1 MQNSILD
8 FQKIKQSIS
17 LGLPGIEEQYKLAPL
32 NREQHININ
41 QEDPSIRKAAVL
53 VNLFF
58 NDEQDKLLLTE
69 RSTYDGIHSGQI
81 SFPGGKFEDNESDP
95 IQVALREAEEEIGLP
110 PEEVEI
116 IGLMSPLY
124 IPVSKM
130 YVYPILS
137 RSNFTKW
144 NPSVKEVAQVLEV
157 PIANF
162 LHADA
167 IKHKTMELSNRGI
180 LQVPYFEFQ
189 NHHIWGATAMMIN
202 ELLAVIRKSI

>member
-1 MQNSILD
+1 MRNSVID
-8 FQKIKQSIS
+8 FQKIRHSLA
-17 LGLPGIEEQYKLAPL
+17 LGLPGIDEQNKLAPL
-32 NREQHININ
+32 NREKHININ

-81 SFPGGKFEDNESDP
+81 SFPGGKFEENESDP
-95 IQVALREAEEEIGLP
+95 IQVALREAEEEIGIP
-110 PEEVEI
+110 PKEVEI

-137 RSNFTKW
+137 RSSFSNW

-157 PIANF
+157 PIADL
-162 LHADA
+162 LHVDA
-167 IKHKTMELSNRGI
+167 IKYKAMELSNRGI
-180 LQVPYFEFQ
+180 LQVPYFEYQ
-189 NHHIWGATAMMIN
+189 GHHIWGATAMMIN